1 MTRLTATIAGHVQG
15 VGFRFATQ
23 RIARSFAV
31 TGYVKNLPDGNVL
44 IVAEGAK
51 DEADAFLR
59 AVRQRMA
66 DNITH
71 IDRRYGDATGQFEY
85 DEFGIRH

>member
-1 MTRLTATIAGHVQG
+1 VTRLTATIAGHVQG

-44 IVAEGAK
+44 IVA
-51 DEADAFLR
+51 
-59 AVRQRMA
+59 
-66 DNITH
+66 
-71 IDRRYGDATGQFEY
+71 
-85 DEFGIRH
+85 